1 MFVPTRRT
9 DDALTPAG
17 KFHLNIA
24 EMVALQSMDDPAWP
38 RDRPYPDAVAG
49 TVAAV
54 AELRLRRRRHARQLE
69 LGGRL
74 DDLHTRRGRTGGVS
88 ANFRRRRRRTRD
100 MWSSAWPPLDAAH
113 TDAD

>member
-54 AELRLRRRRHARQLE
+54 AEDA
-69 LGGRL
+69 
-74 DDLHTRRGRTGGVS
+74 
-88 ANFRRRRRRTRD
+88 
-100 MWSSAWPPLDAAH
+100 SSAYWELAPGAINNVSRQQV
-113 TDAD
+113 